1 MKNVLIAMGVM
12 IVVMVGGSGLI
23 SMVLTAILGGG
34 GEQSFIY
41 PIYGGLVVLTGF
53 VVGVASVIID
63 EIRQLRKELE
73 DSKK

>member
-53 VVGVASVIID
+53 VVGAASVIID